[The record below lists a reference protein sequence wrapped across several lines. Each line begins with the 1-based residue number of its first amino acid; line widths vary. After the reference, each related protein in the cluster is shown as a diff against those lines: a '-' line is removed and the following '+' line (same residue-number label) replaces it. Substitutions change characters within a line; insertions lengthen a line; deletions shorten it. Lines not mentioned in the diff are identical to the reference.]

1 MRNLPIGTVT
11 FLFTDIEGSTRLLQR
26 LGDRYREVVDGHGWI
41 LREAIA
47 SGGGTEIQTEG
58 DSFFAVFPTPAGA
71 LAAAVQ
77 AQRTLADYA
86 WPEGHSVRVRMGL
99 HTGEA
104 VLGGDSYIG
113 LDVHLA
119 ARIAAAGHGGQIVLS
134 DATRKLVEH
143 TLPDGVTPRDL
154 GRHRLKDI
162 ERPEHLYDLV
172 IAGLPSDFPAVR
184 SLEARPTNLPAQR
197 TSFVGREREV
207 AEVTNLLAKTRL
219 LTLTGPGGTG
229 KTRLAL
235 KVALEHLDRFS
246 DGVFFVDLSPIVDP
260 ALVPS
265 AIAQALVVRE
275 EAGRDLLD
283 TLADHVRDR
292 HLLLVVDNSE
302 QVIEAGDT
310 VGHLLDA
317 AHRLTVLATSRAPF
331 HLSGEHEYQVFPL
344 AVPVPDEL
352 ADLDML
358 NRSEAV
364 MLFRE
369 RAEAIRP
376 GFQVTSQNASAVAQ
390 IAAHLDGLPL
400 AIELAASRLNVLS
413 PEALVDRLGQRLPLL
428 TSGPRD
434 LPERQRTLRSTIEW
448 SHDLLG
454 AEEQR
459 LFARLGTF
467 NGGWSLETAEAICG
481 PGMKSSVLDGLDKLV
496 DQSLVR
502 PGAGPDQFRFS
513 MLETIREFAVERLA
527 ASGEED
533 ALRRR
538 HAEHFKELAEEAKQ
552 HLMLDDRVVWL
563 TRLEDEYDNVRSALD
578 WAKGTR
584 NADTGLRIAAAIW
597 RFWQQ
602 RGHLAEGRRRL
613 EELLSL
619 PSSAA
624 RTTLRARGLSALGGI
639 AYWQNDY
646 PTTRAAYEEAVD
658 IAREL
663 GDPELLASALLDL
676 SYIFFLDQDTEGAE
690 AILREGLAVAEDADD
705 RVLKAELFSSM
716 AFVEVARGNPAA
728 ALEPY
733 RTAIEILRQEGA
745 AWQAAS
751 HLTGLAMISR
761 AAGEA
766 DAAKGHLREAIE
778 TFAQAS
784 DMLSTSMA
792 LRGLALVANDE
803 GFHERAA
810 RLLGAAARIREEVGG
825 GIPPELIGRWGDPE
839 EDARR
844 ALGDKEYRRARAEGY
859 AMDIDSAVAEA
870 LDGAA

>member
-26 LGDRYREVVDGHGWI
+26 LGARYREVVDGHGLI

-47 SGGGTEIQTEG
+47 FGSGTEIQTEG

-71 LAAAVQ
+71 VAAAVQ
-77 AQRTLADYA
+77 AQRALADHA
-86 WPEGHSVRVRMGL
+86 WPEGQSVWVRMGL

-104 VLGGDSYIG
+104 VLGGDNYMG

-134 DATRKLVEH
+134 DVTRKMVEH
-143 TLPDGVTPRDL
+143 TLPDGATLRDL
-154 GRHRLKDI
+154 SRHRLKDI
-162 ERPEHLYDLV
+162 ERPQHLYDLV

-184 SLEARPTNLPAQR
+184 TLEARPTNLPSQR

-246 DGVFFVDLSPIVDP
+246 DGVFFADLSPIVDP

-275 EAGRDLLD
+275 EAGRDVLD

-302 QVIEAGDT
+302 QVIEAGGAIT
-310 VGHLLDA
+310 HLLDA
-317 AHRLTVLATSRAPF
+317 ARRLTVLATSRAPF

-344 AVPVPDEL
+344 AVPDPGEVE
-352 ADLDML
+352 DLDML
-358 NRSEAV
+358 TRSEAV
-364 MLFRE
+364 MLFTE

-376 GFQVTSQNASAVAQ
+376 GFQVTSHNASAVAQ
-390 IAAHLDGLPL
+390 IAARLDGLPL

-413 PEALVDRLGQRLPLL
+413 PETLLDRLGQRLPLL

-454 AEEQR
+454 VEEQR

-467 NGGWSLETAEAICG
+467 NGGWSLETAEAICA
-481 PGMKSSVLDGLDKLV
+481 PGLKSSVLDGLDKLV

-502 PGAGPDQFRFS
+502 PGAGPDQSRFT

-533 ALRRR
+533 ELRRR
-538 HAEHFKELAEEAKQ
+538 HADHFKELAEGAKQ
-552 HLMLDDRVVWL
+552 HLMLEDRVVWL
-563 TRLEDEYDNVRSALD
+563 TRLEDEHDNVRGALD
-578 WAKGTR
+578 WAKRTR
-584 NADTGLRIAAAIW
+584 NADTGLRTAAAIW

-619 PSSAA
+619 PGSAA
-624 RTTLRARGLSALGGI
+624 RTTLRAQGLSALGGI

-676 SYIFFLDQDTEGAE
+676 SYISFLDQDTEGAE
-690 AILREGLAVAEDADD
+690 AILREALAVAEDADD
-705 RVLKAELFSSM
+705 RVLRAELFSSM
-716 AFVEVARGNPAA
+716 AFVEVARGNPVA

-745 AWQAAS
+745 AWQAAN

-761 AAGEA
+761 AAGEP
-766 DAAKGHLREAIE
+766 DAAKGYLREALE

-803 GFHERAA
+803 GLHERAA